1 MRYSLLMEKP
11 NKNKGKRKFKE
22 PFTNETKGKLSPL
35 KAVRGEKR
43 MLGASQDLE
52 HGNAKGLPNSVRFS
66 KSYGQR
72 VSPALPRKSK
82 DTISLPRTRLAV
94 DGYALRVKE
103 RGSKEMP
110 QVRETNKT
118 SWGSEAEWYSNHL
131 EEGDTY
137 HAKVILPNVERI
149 VAPHTGL
156 KVLEIGCG
164 EGFIARALEGAGAS
178 VTGCDIS
185 PELIE
190 IAKKKG
196 GRIVYKVSK
205 AEKLDWVTA
214 HEYDVVLAV
223 LTLQNMEKIEPVFE
237 GVVKAL
243 KNNGRLI
250 FVLNHPAFRIP
261 KASAWGYDEEVQI
274 QYRRT
279 DAYLSQR
286 RAQIDMHPGTSGKK
300 SVTYSFHRS
309 LQDYM
314 KALKASGF
322 AITRLEEWISH
333 RTSEKGPR
341 ERAENTARKEFPL
354 FMMIEAKIV
363 K

>member
-1 MRYSLLMEKP
+1 MEKP

-22 PFTNETKGKLSPL
+22 P
-35 KAVRGEKR
+35 
-43 MLGASQDLE
+43 
-52 HGNAKGLPNSVRFS
+52 
-66 KSYGQR
+66 
-72 VSPALPRKSK
+72 
-82 DTISLPRTRLAV
+82 I
-94 DGYALRVKE
+94 KE
-103 RGSKEMP
+103 IPKE
-110 QVRETNKT
+110 KT

-149 VAPHTGL
+149 IAPKPGL
-156 KVLEIGCG
+156 KILEIGCG
-164 EGFIARALEGAGAS
+164 EGFIARALAGAGAS
-178 VTGCDIS
+178 LTACDIS

-190 IAKKKG
+190 IAKKKSKG
-196 GRIVYKVSK
+196 IEYKVSK
-205 AEKLDWVTA
+205 AEKLEWVGA
-214 HEYDVVLAV
+214 HVYDVVLAV
-223 LTLQNMEKIEPVFE
+223 LTLQNMEKVEPVFQ
-237 GVVKAL
+237 GVARAL
-243 KNNGRLI
+243 TKDGRLI

-261 KASAWGYDEEVQI
+261 KATAWGYDEEKSI
-274 QYRRT
+274 QYRRA
-279 DAYLSQR
+279 DAYLSGR
-286 RAQIDMHPGTSGKK
+286 RETIDMHPGKSGNK

-354 FMMIEAKIV
+354 FMMIEARKTTY
-363 K
+363 